1 MSYQGSREAIIE
13 AIREMVK
20 KDPKIVLVSADS
32 KLACR
37 AAKFAKEFPNNFV
50 EVGIAEQCAVN
61 VACGL
66 AEAGMKPI
74 VETYGNFLAG
84 RAFEQMYL
92 ACYSDANIKYIGL
105 NAGMQGGER
114 EGVTHQSNGDLGNV
128 RNIPGMTILCPC
140 DEHQVFD
147 AVHKMMDVEGPVYLR
162 IGNGREPVVFAQST
176 YPFEIG
182 KARVLKEYGT
192 DIAVFTQ
199 GFVVG
204 RAIKAVEEL
213 NGQGVHA
220 TLVEVP
226 TLKPID
232 TDTISAVL
240 AKCKKA
246 ITFEDHYITGGLGS
260 AIAEVIAEHQSAK
273 LVRIALE
280 TYPESGHAELLLD
293 KYGISVENL
302 VSVAQKMVRN
312 EI

>member
-13 AIREMVK
+13 AIKELVQR
-20 KDPKIVLVSADS
+20 DPKVVLVSADS

-37 AAKFAKEFPNNFV
+37 AAGFAKEFPNNFV

-66 AEAGMKPI
+66 AESGMKPI

-84 RAFEQMYL
+84 RAFEQMHL
-92 ACYSDANIKYIGL
+92 AGYSDANIKYIGL

-128 RNIPGMTILCPC
+128 RNIPGLTVLCPC

-147 AVHKMMDVEGPVYLR
+147 AIHKMMDVDGPVYVR
-162 IGNGREPVVFAQST
+162 IGSGREPVVYNQPT
-176 YPFEIG
+176 PPFEIG
-182 KARVLKEYGT
+182 KARIVREYGS
-192 DIAVFTQ
+192 DVAVFSQ
-199 GFVVG
+199 GFVMG
-204 RAIKAVEEL
+204 RAIEAVDEL
-213 NGQGVHA
+213 RAQGVHA

-232 TDTISAVL
+232 VETVSAVL
-240 AKCKKA
+240 AKCGKA
-246 ITFEDHYITGGLGS
+246 VSFEDHYITGGLGT

-280 TYPESGHAELLLD
+280 TYPESGHAGLLLD
-293 KYGISVENL
+293 KYGISARNL
-302 VSVAQKMVRN
+302 VVTAGKLARN
-312 EI
+312 EL